1 MINFIVKL
9 FIKNHQDVNNLTVRT
24 MYGKLCGIVGIVS
37 NLILTII
44 KLVMG
49 FLAGSIAIIADGVNN
64 LADVST
70 SVVTLLGFRLSN
82 IPADK
87 EHPYGHQRSEYIAG
101 LIVSLFVLIV
111 GLNILQ
117 SSIQKIINP
126 ETINFSN
133 IIFIILIISIA
144 IKLFQMM
151 FYRRVAKI
159 ISSKSLRASS
169 FDSLSDIFTTAI
181 VLIGMIIFKTAS
193 VNIDAYLGTIISLF
207 IIYSGFKL
215 IKETVS
221 PLLGEAPS
229 QEFLEKIETH
239 LNSYDGILGYHD
251 IIVHSYGPLRTFVT
265 VDVEMDSRLEMI
277 EAHAIVDQI
286 EYDFKEKGLGNLV
299 IHIDPVDT
307 QCENLSRYRKM
318 IYEILQSID
327 KDLRF
332 HDVRLGVGKK
342 NKNLMF
348 DVVIPFE
355 KDIDP
360 KKLKEEIIQ
369 RIKQQEPDLK
379 PLITIDRSNII

>member
-1 MINFIVKL
+1 MINFIIKL

-24 MYGKLCGIVGIVS
+24 IYGKLCGIVGIVS

-70 SVVTLLGFRLSN
+70 SVVTLLGFRLSS

-239 LNSYDGILGYHD
+239 LNSYNGILGYHD

-307 QCENLSRYRKM
+307 QCENLSSYRKM
-318 IYEILQSID
+318 IYEILESID

>member
-1 MINFIVKL
+1 MINFIIKL

-70 SVVTLLGFRLSN
+70 SVVTLLGFRLSS

-299 IHIDPVDT
+299 IHI
-307 QCENLSRYRKM
+307 
-318 IYEILQSID
+318 
-327 KDLRF
+327 
-332 HDVRLGVGKK
+332 
-342 NKNLMF
+342 
-348 DVVIPFE
+348 
-355 KDIDP
+355 
-360 KKLKEEIIQ
+360 
-369 RIKQQEPDLK
+369 
-379 PLITIDRSNII
+379 